1 MIHTELCDL
10 LNIRHPIIQAG
21 MGPFSTKLLAVNAS
35 NAGTCGLISHSGG
48 PLMGFDKPVPQIMED
63 AIEEV
68 AKNTP
73 HTFGV
78 NVRVAKNQP
87 DAKKCIK
94 MICDKVQG
102 DSDLAKKLRVVVTSA
117 GDPLGGTRKE
127 GSWTEQLHR
136 AGILHF
142 HVAAATKHALR
153 IQKGGLDG
161 IIASGY
167 EAGGHIAL
175 VPVHTWVL
183 LQSVIKAVKI
193 PVIAAGG
200 MADGRS
206 LAAALAMGAVGIQMG
221 TRMIATKD
229 SDFKDNYK
237 EAFTASEETDTTV
250 MPGFFSP
257 HCRYLA
263 NEWTEGLEKM
273 MAENASED
281 DLLKFKAEGRKLAAE
296 IGDKRGSLLCGQ
308 VTGLIK
314 DVPTVKELVDRTIK
328 EAEEIIKKMPS
339 YIQS

>member
-1 MIHTELCDL
+1 MIHTELCEL
-10 LNIRHPIIQAG
+10 LNIKHPIIQAG
-21 MGPFSTKLLAVNAS
+21 MGPFSTKLLAIAAS
-35 NAGTCGLISHSGG
+35 EAGVCGLISHSGG
-48 PLMGFDKPVPQIMED
+48 PLMGFEKPVPQIMEE

-68 AKNTP
+68 AKKTQK
-73 HTFGV
+73 TFGV
-78 NVRVAKNQP
+78 NVRVAKQQP

-102 DSDLAKKLRVVVTSA
+102 DSNIAKKLRVVVTSA
-117 GDPLGGTRKE
+117 GDPIGGTRKD
-127 GSWTEQLHR
+127 GTWAEQLHR

-161 IIASGY
+161 VIASGY

-175 VPVHTWVL
+175 DPVHTWVL
-183 LQSVIKAVKI
+183 LQGIVKAVKL

-237 EAFTASEETDTTV
+237 TSFTGAAETATTV
-250 MPGFFSP
+250 LPGFFSP
-257 HCRYLA
+257 HCRYLKNA
-263 NEWTEGLEKM
+263 WTESLEQM
-273 MAENASED
+273 MAEKASDD
-281 DLLKFKAEGRKLAAE
+281 DLMKFKAEGRRLAADV
-296 IGDKRGSLLCGQ
+296 GDKNGSLLCGQ
-308 VTGLIK
+308 VTGLIN
-314 DVPTVKELVDRTIK
+314 DVPTVKELVDRTIQ
-328 EAEEIIKKMPS
+328 EAEEIMKKLPTLIKT
-339 YIQS
+339 